1 MAAAASVSI
10 RYGGRHEQTLDAH
23 SYFAGR
29 PPDGFRRHGPGPLQK
44 RSLTEG
50 LDHLAGEMER
60 KWGVDRLPLLVS
72 EQLRA
77 AFYRQQDLLNDA
89 LGSGDLTLID
99 IQAGGMKRAWQA
111 LDQAAAQA
119 GQKPLSADV
128 WEVKLPKSGKIV
140 AVVRTSAEAH
150 LVAGPDRETW
160 TLAEIACLIDG
171 LDGKVAEI
179 KRVFPGAEITAI
191 HKTETPETPTK
202 ESFDWA
208 KGDDIPF

>member
-1 MAAAASVSI
+1 MSKRWTPTRISQADRQMAF
-10 RYGGRHEQTLDAH
+10 DAM
-23 SYFAGR
+23 A
-29 PPDGFRRHGPGPLQK
+29 PDHYKK

-60 KWGVDRLPLLVS
+60 KWGVDLLPLLVS

-119 GQKPLSADV
+119 GQTPLSADV

-140 AVVRTSAEAH
+140 AIVRTSAEAH
-150 LVAGPDRETW
+150 LVAGLDRETW
-160 TLAEIACLIDG
+160 TLAEVAHLIDG

-191 HKTETPETPTK
+191 HKTETPEIRTK

>member
-1 MAAAASVSI
+1 MSKRWTPTRISQADRQMAF
-10 RYGGRHEQTLDAH
+10 DAM
-23 SYFAGR
+23 A
-29 PPDGFRRHGPGPLQK
+29 PDHYKK

-140 AVVRTSAEAH
+140 ALVRTSAEAH

-160 TLAEIACLIDG
+160 TLSEIACLIDG

-191 HKTETPETPTK
+191 HKTETPEIPTK
-202 ESFDWA
+202 DSFDWA